1 VSEMDKPYRDCLMG
15 ESFWLTMWR
24 KGLAALPTS
33 GSDDSGTAFCSVA
46 EFDPLLPLAQGA
58 VSSCLQL

>member
-1 VSEMDKPYRDCLMG
+1 MG